1 MTTDLTRTSAP
12 ASTSLGGP
20 ARSRWGLLA
29 RREFRLLWAGESISR
44 LGSSVTSV
52 ALPLVAVVSLE
63 AGPLA
68 VGLLSGAVW
77 LPWLLLGL
85 PAGVWVGR
93 LPRRPVMIGC
103 NLASAA
109 LFASVPVAGWLG
121 ALTTAQLL
129 LVALLTGTAAVFFS
143 AAYQAYLPE
152 LVHRDDLIEGN
163 AKLQG
168 SAWAAQVAGPG
179 VAGLTVQWCGAAA
192 GLLVDA
198 VTFLVASAALLL
210 IPGGREPVP
219 APVTPAPLRAQVR
232 EGLAF
237 ILRDRF
243 LRSFLFY
250 GASANFALTGY
261 QSIALLFLVREVG
274 VAPGAVGL
282 LAAAGA
288 LGGVLGAVAAR
299 PLCRRLGTARA
310 VRFALLAATPFGL
323 LLPAAGPGPRVALY
337 AIGSAVLVA
346 GAVLCN
352 VVLGSFRQ
360 TYAPPAL
367 LSRVVATSMFAN
379 QATIPLGAVAGGAL
393 GATLGLRA
401 TMWIMTGLLVSCGG
415 LLLAS
420 PLRKDRDLPAG
431 PATDKRSGR

>member
-1 MTTDLTRTSAP
+1 MTTDLARAGATADTSPGAP
-12 ASTSLGGP
+12 ARP
-20 ARSRWGLLA
+20 RWGLLA
-29 RREFRLLWAGESISR
+29 QRDFRLLWAGESISR

-52 ALPLVAVVSLE
+52 ALPLVAVVSLD

-85 PAGVWVGR
+85 PAGAWVDR

-109 LFASVPVAGWLG
+109 LFASVPAAEWLDV
-121 ALTTAQLL
+121 LTTAQLL
-129 LVALLTGTAAVFFS
+129 LVALLTGTAAVFFN
-143 AAYQAYLPE
+143 AAYHAYLPA

-168 SAWAAQVAGPG
+168 SASAAQVAGPG

-192 GLLVDA
+192 GLLADA
-198 VTFLVASAALLL
+198 VTFLVASAALLR
-210 IPGGREPVP
+210 IRGDREPVP
-219 APVTPAPLRAQVR
+219 APVAPAPLRAQVR

-237 ILRDRF
+237 ILRDRY
-243 LRSFLFY
+243 LRSFLLY
-250 GASANFALTGY
+250 GASANAALTGY
-261 QSIALLFLVREVG
+261 QSIAVLFLVREVG

-288 LGGVLGAVAAR
+288 VGGVFGALAAR

-310 VRFALLAATPFGL
+310 VRIVLLAATPFGL

-337 AIGSAVLVA
+337 AFGSVVLV
-346 GAVLCN
+346 GGVTLCN

-379 QATIPLGAVAGGAL
+379 HATIPLGAVAGGAL

-401 TMWIMTGLLVSCGG
+401 TMWIMTGLLVLCGA

-420 PLRKDRDLPAG
+420 PLRKERDLPVG
-431 PATDKRSGR
+431 PATG

>member
-1 MTTDLTRTSAP
+1 MTTDLTRTGAP
-12 ASTSLGGP
+12 AGNSHEPP

-29 RREFRLLWAGESISR
+29 QREFRLLWAGESISR

-52 ALPLVAVVSLE
+52 ALPLVAVVSLD

-85 PAGVWVGR
+85 PVGVWVGR
-93 LPRRPVMIGC
+93 LPLRPVMICC
-103 NLASAA
+103 NLVSAA
-109 LFASVPVAGWLG
+109 HFASVPVAGWLG
-121 ALTTAQLL
+121 VLTTAQLL
-129 LVALLTGTAAVFFS
+129 LVALLIGTAAVFFN

-152 LVHRDDLIEGN
+152 LVDRDDLVEGN

-168 SAWAAQVAGPG
+168 SASAAQVAGPG

-210 IPGGREPVP
+210 IRSDKEQVR
-219 APVTPAPLRAQVR
+219 APVAPAPLRAQVR

-243 LRSFLFY
+243 LRSFLLY
-250 GASANFALTGY
+250 AASANAALTGY
-261 QSIALLFLVREVG
+261 QSIAVLFLLREVG
-274 VAPGAVGL
+274 VTPDAVGL

-288 LGGVLGAVAAR
+288 LGGVMGAAAAR
-299 PLCRRLGTARA
+299 PLCRHLGTARA
-310 VRFALLAATPFGL
+310 VRIVLLAATPFGL

-337 AIGSAVLVA
+337 ASGSVVLV
-346 GAVLCN
+346 GGVTLCN
-352 VVLGSFRQ
+352 IVLGSFRQ
-360 TYAPPAL
+360 TYTPPAL
-367 LSRVVATSMFAN
+367 LSRIVATSMFAN

-393 GATLGLRA
+393 GATLGLRT
-401 TMWIMTGLLVSCGG
+401 TMWVMTGLLVLCSA

-420 PLRKDRDLPAG
+420 PLRKDRDLPAE
-431 PATDKRSGR
+431 PATDDWSGR

>member
-1 MTTDLTRTSAP
+1 MTTDLTRPGAP
-12 ASTSLGGP
+12 ADTSHAAP

-29 RREFRLLWAGESISR
+29 QREFRLLWAGESISR

-52 ALPLVAVVSLE
+52 ALPLVAVVSLD

-68 VGLLSGAVW
+68 VGLLNGAVW

-93 LPRRPVMIGC
+93 LPRRPVMICC

-121 ALTTAQLL
+121 TLTMAQLL
-129 LVALLTGTAAVFFS
+129 LVALLTGTAAVFFN

-168 SAWAAQVAGPG
+168 SASAAQVAGPG

-198 VTFLVASAALLL
+198 VTFLIASAALLL
-210 IPGGREPVP
+210 IPGDREPVRAP
-219 APVTPAPLRAQVR
+219 AAPAPLRAQVR

-243 LRSFLFY
+243 LRSFLLY
-250 GASANFALTGY
+250 GASANAALTGY
-261 QSIALLFLVREVG
+261 QSIAVLFLIREVG
-274 VAPGAVGL
+274 VAPGTVGL
-282 LAAAGA
+282 LMATGA
-288 LGGVLGAVAAR
+288 VGGVVGAVATR

-310 VRFALLAATPFGL
+310 VRIVLLAATPFGL
-323 LLPAAGPGPRVALY
+323 LLPAAAPGPRVALY
-337 AIGSAVLVA
+337 AFGSVVLVA
-346 GAVLCN
+346 GVALCN

-360 TYAPPAL
+360 TYTPPAL

-401 TMWIMTGLLVSCGG
+401 TMWIMTGLLVLCGG

-431 PATDKRSGR
+431 PATSGRSGR